1 MEIVKL
7 LLAVIFGLA
16 GLVAWI
22 IILIEAFREE
32 LWKGLLG
39 FLCGLYLLWFA
50 IFDFDHEHKWL
61 LVLLAF
67 GGTGIAAGIM
77 RM

>member
-1 MEIVKL
+1 MEIIKL
-7 LLAVIFGLA
+7 ILACIFGLT

-22 IILIEAFREE
+22 IILIEAFKDE
-32 LWKGLLG
+32 LWKGIVSLL
-39 FLCGLYLLWFA
+39 CNPYLLWFA

-67 GGTGIAAGIM
+67 GGSGIAAGIM
-77 RM
+77 RL